1 MVNFPAKI
9 PADMWMEP
17 EEVVGWSLAALGSG
31 QVVVVAGEQNQSLA
45 RMGARNTLDAL
56 GQ

>member
-1 MVNFPAKI
+1 
-9 PADMWMEP
+9 MWMEP

-31 QVVVVAGEQNQSLA
+31 QVVVVAGGQSQSLA